1 MGQDSLSGE
10 ILLSLKQWEDNGW
23 LNPEPTSRDEVQ
35 NLFAIIERDLR
46 DSQKPVSADWQF
58 GIAYN
63 AALKLCTILLRS
75 EGYRPAHGNHHYRTI
90 MSIPQ
95 ILGPQWEDNAEYLNA
110 CRMKR
115 NTLEYDYAGCVTDE
129 DVNEILDFLR
139 GFRKHVKEWLEANH
153 PDLA

>member
-1 MGQDSLSGE
+1 M
-10 ILLSLKQWEDNGW
+10 SLKQWEDNGW
-23 LNPEPTSRDEVQ
+23 LNPEPPSRDEIH
-35 NLFAIIERDLR
+35 NLLIIIDRDLK
-46 DSQKPVSADWQF
+46 DSQKPISVDWQF

-63 AALKLCTILLRS
+63 AALKLCTILLRA

-90 MSIPQ
+90 MSVPV
-95 ILGPQWEDNAEYLNA
+95 ILGSEWQDNAEYLNT

-139 GFRKHVKEWLEANH
+139 GLRKDVKGWLEANH
-153 PDLA
+153 PELV